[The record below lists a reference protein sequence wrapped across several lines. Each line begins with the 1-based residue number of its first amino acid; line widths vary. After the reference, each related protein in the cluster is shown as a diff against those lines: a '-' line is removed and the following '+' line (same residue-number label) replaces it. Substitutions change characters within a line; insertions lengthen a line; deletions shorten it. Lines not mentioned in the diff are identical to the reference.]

1 MDFQFRGVRHTCS
14 TGCTSERAAEAF
26 ERRYRHDLANP
37 SAAAHPIT
45 LDEAAGLYAE
55 RAEQT
60 ASWKTAE
67 YIIAALL
74 KGLKK
79 QTQLAAITQRDL
91 QLHFAKRR
99 GNRRANASINREIDV
114 ARAIWRTAESA
125 RFAIGQMP
133 DWKALY
139 LRVPLAPPAEL
150 TPEQED
156 KVFAAIADD
165 ARDVVLFAL
174 ISGWRRAEVIGLRWS
189 DVDLPRAEARTKI
202 KGGDIV
208 VRPLNG
214 ALVALIA
221 NQPKAGPFI
230 FTYVCRKAR
239 AGAGK
244 KPGRRN
250 GERYPYTITALR
262 RRWEEAREA
271 AAIGGFRFHD
281 LRHTAATRILRA
293 TQNLATTAKVLHH
306 RNLKTTLRY
315 AHVLDDDIRKAQ
327 DAAMSP
333 TLEARWTETNT
344 KNASKKV
351 RRRAGSTSW
360 KPTLADQ

>member
-1 MDFQFRGVRHTCS
+1 MTVYRPKKSPYYHMDFQFRGVRHHQS

-37 SAAAHPIT
+37 AGQAHPIT
-45 LDEAAGLYAE
+45 LDQAAGLYAE
-55 RAEQT
+55 RAELT

-74 KGLKK
+74 KGLRKN
-79 QTQLAAITQRDL
+79 TQLASITQRDL

-99 GNRRANASINREIDV
+99 NGRSNASVNREIDV
-114 ARAIWRTAESA
+114 ARAIWICAQKA

-139 LRVPLAPPAEL
+139 LRVPAAPPAEL
-150 TPEQED
+150 TADQED

-189 DVDLPRAEARTKI
+189 DVDLAQAEARTRI
-202 KGGDIV
+202 KGGDVV
-208 VRPLNG
+208 VRPLNA

-221 NQPKAGPFI
+221 NQPRVCPFV
-230 FTYVCRKAR
+230 FTYVCRTAR
-239 AGAGK
+239 RGVGT
-244 KPGRRN
+244 KPGRKK
-250 GERYPYTITALR
+250 GERYPFTATALR
-262 RRWEEAREA
+262 TRWDEARA
-271 AAIGGFRFHD
+271 AASLEGFRFHD

-293 TQNLATTAKVLHH
+293 TQNLATTAKVLSH
-306 RNLKTTLRY
+306 RNLKTTMRY
-315 AHVLDDDIRKAQ
+315 AHVLDDDIRRAQ
-327 DAAMSP
+327 DAAMSRTIP
-333 TLEARWTETNT
+333 EPARKPEAVSST
-344 KNASKKV
+344 KIK
-351 RRRAGSTSW
+351 R
-360 KPTLADQ
+360 

>member
-1 MDFQFRGVRHTCS
+1 VTVYKPKKSPFFHMDFQFRGVRHTQS

-37 SAAAHPIT
+37 AAQAHPIT
-45 LDEAAGLYAE
+45 LDEAAGLYSE
-55 RAEQT
+55 RAENT
-60 ASWKTAE
+60 ASWKTSE
-67 YIIAALL
+67 YILAALI
-74 KGLKK
+74 KGLRK

-99 GNRRANASINREIDV
+99 GNRRANATINREIDV
-114 ARAIWRTAESA
+114 ARAVWRCAEQA
-125 RFAIGQMP
+125 KYAIGTMP
-133 DWKALY
+133 NWKALY
-139 LRVPLAPPAEL
+139 LRVPAAPPTEL
-150 TPEQED
+150 TADQEA

-189 DVDLPRAEARTKI
+189 DVDLTQAEARTRI

-208 VRPLNG
+208 VRPLNS

-221 NQPKAGPFI
+221 NQPKAGPFV
-230 FTYVCRKAR
+230 FTYVCRTAR
-239 AGAGK
+239 KGVGK
-244 KPGRRN
+244 KPGRRK
-250 GERYPYTITALR
+250 GERYPFTTTALR
-262 RRWEEAREA
+262 TRWDEARQA
-271 AAIGGFRFHD
+271 AAIEGFRFHD

-315 AHVLDDDIRKAQ
+315 AHVLDDDVRRAQ
-327 DAAMSP
+327 DAAMSRTIP
-333 TLEARWTETNT
+333 KPIDA
-344 KNASKKV
+344 KKGV
-351 RRRAGSTSW
+351 S
-360 KPTLADQ
+360 

>member
-1 MDFQFRGVRHTCS
+1 MIYKPKKSRFYHFDFQFRGTRHHGS

-37 SAAAHPIT
+37 AGQAHPIT

-55 RAEQT
+55 RAEAT
-60 ASWKTAE
+60 ASWKTTE

-74 KGLKK
+74 KGLRKT
-79 QTQLAAITQRDL
+79 TQLASVTQRDL

-99 GNRRANASINREIDV
+99 GNRRSNATINREIDV
-114 ARAIWRTAESA
+114 ARAIWRTAEKA

-139 LRVPLAPPAEL
+139 LRVPAAPPAEL
-150 TPEQED
+150 TPDQED
-156 KVFAAIADD
+156 AVFAAIADD

-174 ISGWRRAEVIGLRWS
+174 IAGWRRAEVIGLRWS
-189 DVDLPRAEARTKI
+189 DVDLPRAEARTRV

-221 NQPKAGPFI
+221 NQPKVGPFV
-230 FTYVCRKAR
+230 FTYVCRTAR
-239 AGAGK
+239 RGEGR
-244 KPGRRN
+244 KPGRKQ
-250 GERYPYTITALR
+250 GERYPFTITALR
-262 RRWEEAREA
+262 TRWDEARA
-271 AAIGGFRFHD
+271 AARLEGFRFHD

-293 TQNLATTAKVLHH
+293 TQNLATTAKVLDH

-315 AHVLDDDIRKAQ
+315 AHVLNDDIRRAQ
-327 DAAMSP
+327 DAAMSRIIP
-333 TLEARWTETNT
+333 GPAI
-344 KNASKKV
+344 SKK
-351 RRRAGSTSW
+351 ANS
-360 KPTLADQ
+360 